1 MTAQRAPFRLLRTA
15 ALAGSILSLAA
26 AAHVGAGGHLP
37 PAPLLSA
44 CLALLVLGVTAVTR
58 WKLKAPVLGLVLAGG
73 QGLLHS
79 LLSTLSPAAA
89 GTSAVRPVFTG
100 THRHTLIGSGAL
112 LPVGQ
117 DAHPHPAWDLG
128 PAMFTAHLAATVL
141 TALLLAKGEA
151 ALWALAA
158 WLRPILFL
166 APVTFVPV
174 LAPLVSAPRRAP
186 VLRWIMLG
194 THPRRGPPG
203 TV

>member
-1 MTAQRAPFRLLRTA
+1 MTDQRAPFRLLRTA

-26 AAHVGAGGHLP
+26 AAHVSGGGHLP
-37 PAPLLSA
+37 PAPVLAA
-44 CLALLVLGVTAVTR
+44 CLSLVVLGITAVTR

-79 LLSTLSPAAA
+79 LLSMLSPAAA
-89 GTSAVRPVFTG
+89 DTPAFRPG
-100 THRHTLIGSGAL
+100 LPGIHRHALAGSGAL

-158 WLRPILFL
+158 WLRPVFIL

-174 LAPLVSAPRRAP
+174 LPPLVTAPRRAP

>member
-1 MTAQRAPFRLLRTA
+1 MTDQRAPFRLLRTA

-26 AAHVGAGGHLP
+26 AAHVSGGGSLP
-37 PAPLLSA
+37 PSPVLAA
-44 CLALLVLGVTAVTR
+44 CMALVVMGVTVMTR
-58 WKLKAPVLGLVLAGG
+58 WKLKVPVLGLALAGG
-73 QGLLHS
+73 QGLLHA
-79 LLSTLSPAAA
+79 LLSVLSPATADTPA
-89 GTSAVRPVFTG
+89 PRPVLPG
-100 THRHTLIGSGAL
+100 AHGHTLGSGAL
-112 LPVGQ
+112 MPVGQ
-117 DAHPHPAWDLG
+117 DAHAHLVWDLG

-174 LAPLVSAPRRAP
+174 LTPLVPAPRQAP
-186 VLRWIMLG
+186 VLRWIMLR

-203 TV
+203 TA